1 MIFNESSKKMGF
13 EDRTVICEKKEL
25 KRLIIFLRKVLVRI
39 DFFIYIC
46 TMNELQVVEKRKK
59 ITVKGF
65 KRLPIFPNQLDVS
78 YFDVTEVSFLMSI
91 LFHRYYILE
100 YLLQCGHFA

>member
-1 MIFNESSKKMGF
+1 MGF

-46 TMNELQVVEKRKK
+46 TMNELQAVEKREKNNSK
-59 ITVKGF
+59 
-65 KRLPIFPNQLDVS
+65 
-78 YFDVTEVSFLMSI
+78 SF
-91 LFHRYYILE
+91 
-100 YLLQCGHFA
+100 